1 MHWPGFTFDI
11 LIIFYSTES
20 IIDQSDQENEMKT
33 YICMNCCDCC
43 VNFTIE
49 DMHNIDR
56 IQGMFTHTHTRLFI
70 FCIHDRCSLNIT
82 LQMQLLHHKTF
93 KQYTSRTWNLFTTG
107 FNRSEFQGVP
117 LVWGNSLLN
126 LLPEFFNYW
135 TSLPLLQE
143 AGRSPCFRSACIAD
157 LSHCWE
163 LSAYRLRTSLYLH
176 KQKNWHLKKLMVTRS
191 LKFTYAA
198 SNLSQWWKC
207 YLLYS
212 FGSLCVSDCS
222 PSGSDPCLASLMRSA
237 YVSFHQIVHAT
248 HHIFFYYY
256 RHWWLSIQL
265 GDGLAE
271 WNGAGR
277 SGIAHAML
285 CVRWWGHATL
295 TLYVVRRAVSGRSC
309 FSLKHFC
316 IRAQW

>member
-1 MHWPGFTFDI
+1 M
-11 LIIFYSTES
+11 
-20 IIDQSDQENEMKT
+20 IDQSDQENEMQT
-33 YICMNCCDCC
+33 YICMNRCDCC

-135 TSLPLLQE
+135 TSLPFLQE

-176 KQKNWHLKKLMVTRS
+176 KQKNLHLKKLKHVNDENVTYCIH
-191 LKFTYAA
+191 LEA
-198 SNLSQWWKC
+198 
-207 YLLYS
+207 
-212 FGSLCVSDCS
+212 CVSLTAARREVIHVWHHLWEALMS
-222 PSGSDPCLASLMRSA
+222 PSIKFYMPH
-237 YVSFHQIVHAT
+237 VTF
-248 HHIFFYYY
+248 FFYYY
-256 RHWWLSIQL
+256 RHWWLNIQL
-265 GDGLAE
+265 GDGSR
-271 WNGAGR
+271 NGMALEEVASHTR
-277 SGIAHAML
+277 
-285 CVRWWGHATL
+285 
-295 TLYVVRRAVSGRSC
+295 C
-309 FSLKHFC
+309 FVCADEDTPH
-316 IRAQW
+316 